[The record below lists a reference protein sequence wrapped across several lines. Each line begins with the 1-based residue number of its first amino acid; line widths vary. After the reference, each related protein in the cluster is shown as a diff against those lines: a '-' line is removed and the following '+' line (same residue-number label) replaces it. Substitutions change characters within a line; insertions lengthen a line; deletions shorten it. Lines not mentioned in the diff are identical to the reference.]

1 MNIKYLFNHSNQIID
16 FYHAGEYVVKNGSPA
31 YGMFYIQHGSIELIY
46 KTEEGFFDKVIKNSG
61 ETIGEDYL
69 STPYYTFDAFALK
82 DSRLFFIDKNFIL
95 NDSINKE

>member
-1 MNIKYLFNHSNQIID
+1 MNIKNIFNHSNQIID
-16 FYHAGEYVVKNGSPA
+16 FYHAGEYIIKNGTPA

-61 ETIGEDYL
+61 EIIGEEL
-69 STPYYTFDAFALK
+69 LCAPYFTFDALALK

-95 NDSINKE
+95 NNSTTKE